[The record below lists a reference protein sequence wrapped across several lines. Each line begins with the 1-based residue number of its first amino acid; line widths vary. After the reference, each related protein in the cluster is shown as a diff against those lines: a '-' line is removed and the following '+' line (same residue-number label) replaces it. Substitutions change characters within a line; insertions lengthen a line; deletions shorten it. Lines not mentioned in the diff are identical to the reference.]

1 MSDGYTILTLDEAQ
15 TGTHRDCTLIPVRQL
30 LGFRAAGVNAWKADA
45 GDDLVPPQSEGAGME
60 ELYAVVRGRATFTVD
75 EETAT
80 APAATLIFVPPGV
93 HRSAVAAEDG
103 TIVLV
108 VGGTVGSA
116 FRPTGWDSVDAE

>member
-1 MSDGYTILTLDEAQ
+1 MSDGYTILSLDEAQ

-30 LGFRAAGVNAWKADA
+30 LDFRAAGVNAWKGDG
-45 GDDLVPPQSEGAGME
+45 GDDLVPPHSEDPGME
-60 ELYAVVRGRATFTVD
+60 ELYVVVRGSATFTVD

-80 APAATLIFVPPGV
+80 ARSGTLIFVPPGV
-93 HRSAVAAEDG
+93 HRRAVASEDG

-116 FRPTGWDSVDAE
+116 FRSTGWDSVDAE